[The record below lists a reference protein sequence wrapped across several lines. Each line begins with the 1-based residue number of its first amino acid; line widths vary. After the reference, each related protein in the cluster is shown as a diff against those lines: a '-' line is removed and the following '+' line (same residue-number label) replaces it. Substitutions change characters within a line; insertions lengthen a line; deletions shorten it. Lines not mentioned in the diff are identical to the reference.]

1 MRLRPVLGVVLPV
14 LRPVLCSV
22 LCLALVTACAEDS
35 DAPAHDEALC
45 LVAATHA
52 PTVTA
57 ATAGMAGGGHPTV
70 TMTIAAGP
78 PRDSLF
84 LKLISSAG
92 AFSQGLRT
100 GTFSITGVDT
110 GFTSCGLCVNIV
122 ADVVP
127 GQGATKFYQA
137 TSGEVTLTSVT
148 PPLAGSV
155 SNVTFVEVDL
165 AGNVVPGCTTKIA
178 SATFMTG
185 T

>member
-1 MRLRPVLGVVLPV
+1 MRL
-14 LRPVLCSV
+14 CHV

-35 DAPAHDEALC
+35 AEPAHDEALC
-45 LVAATHA
+45 LVSATHA
-52 PTVTA
+52 PTATA
-57 ATAGMAGGGHPTV
+57 ATAGTAAGGHPTV

-84 LKLISSAG
+84 FKLISGAG
-92 AFSQGLRT
+92 VFSQGLRT
-100 GTFSITGVDT
+100 GTFSIAGVDS

-137 TSGEVTLTSVT
+137 TAGEVTLTSVT

-155 SNVTFVEVDL
+155 SNLTFVEVDL
-165 AGNVVPGCTTKIA
+165 AGNVLPGCTTKIS
-178 SATFMTG
+178 SAAFTTAP
-185 T
+185 

>member
-1 MRLRPVLGVVLPV
+1 MRL
-14 LRPVLCSV
+14 CHV

-35 DAPAHDEALC
+35 DEPAHDEALC

-52 PTVTA
+52 PTATA
-57 ATAGMAGGGHPTV
+57 ATAGTAGGGHPTV

-84 LKLISSAG
+84 LKLISGAG

-100 GTFSITGVDT
+100 GTFSITGVDA
-110 GFTSCGLCVNIV
+110 GFSSCGLCVNIV

-137 TSGEVTLTSVT
+137 TAGEVTLTSIT

-155 SNVTFVEVDL
+155 SNLTFVEVDL